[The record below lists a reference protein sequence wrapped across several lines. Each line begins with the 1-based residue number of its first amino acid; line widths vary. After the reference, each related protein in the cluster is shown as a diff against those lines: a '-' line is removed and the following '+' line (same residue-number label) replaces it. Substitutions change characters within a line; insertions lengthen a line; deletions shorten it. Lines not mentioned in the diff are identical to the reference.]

1 MVDNRQLQFVYVL
14 LASLFKNDCH
24 ELYIDESLFELMPCI
39 REYISNNG
47 IMQDY
52 DTLELLFIKQ
62 NDYKIF
68 NNIISLVDELIG
80 RYEDNKF
87 YIEMNDEMADIILNN
102 KVFDRQIMLSIG
114 NLIAN
119 NQRNKIK
126 VKEKIYYENNK

>member
-68 NNIISLVDELIG
+68 NNIISLADELIG
-80 RYEDNKF
+80 SYEDNKF

>member
-62 NDYKIF
+62 KDYKIF
-68 NNIISLVDELIG
+68 NNIISLADELIG
-80 RYEDNKF
+80 SYEDNKF

-102 KVFDRQIMLSIG
+102 KLFDRQVMLSIG

>member
-80 RYEDNKF
+80 SYEDNKF

>member
-1 MVDNRQLQFVYVL
+1 MGDNRQLQFVYVL

-24 ELYIDESLFELMPCI
+24 ELYINESLFELMPCI

-80 RYEDNKF
+80 SYEDNKF
-87 YIEMNDEMADIILNN
+87 YIEMNDEMANIILNN
-102 KVFDRQIMLSIG
+102 KVFDKEIMLSIG
-114 NLIAN
+114 KLVAN
-119 NQRNKIK
+119 NQRDKIK
-126 VKEKIYYENNK
+126 VKEKMYYEINK